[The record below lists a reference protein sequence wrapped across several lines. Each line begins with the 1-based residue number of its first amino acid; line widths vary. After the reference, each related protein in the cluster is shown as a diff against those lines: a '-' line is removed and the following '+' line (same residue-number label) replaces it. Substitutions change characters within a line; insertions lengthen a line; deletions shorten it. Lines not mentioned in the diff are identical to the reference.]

1 MRKDRKRVQ
10 WAQKLVKIMRSS
22 SPENNQN
29 QFLMN
34 NLAEMLDPRQSL
46 YQLAL
51 KINWSVFEESFGK
64 HYAHKGRPAKPIRLM
79 VGLLILKQLY
89 DLSDQE
95 VVSQWTQNPYFQFFS
110 GEQEFG
116 WQLPC
121 DPSELTHFRK
131 RIGSAGAQ
139 KILEVSVGIHNKK
152 AMEKEVIA
160 DTTVQEKNITFPTDS
175 KLSRKII
182 ENCIK
187 MADDQGI
194 SLRRSYKRT
203 VPRLM
208 KAQHNSK
215 HPRRAKAAR
224 KAQRSLKTIAGRL
237 VRELRR
243 KLSAQALES
252 YEEQLSLFEKVLSQ
266 KKHDKNKIYSLH
278 EPEVSC
284 ISKGKEHRK
293 YEFGQKASVIKTKN
307 SGVIVG
313 AMSFANNPYDGHT
326 LSAALQ
332 QVEDIVE
339 QRPDVCLVD
348 RGYRGSKQVDGTEI
362 MMPSAGNKNQSAY
375 QKQKAR
381 KRFRKRAGIEPVI
394 GHLKTDFKLK
404 RNFLKG
410 LVGDEINIMLSAA
423 AFNFAKWLREKPF
436 CLGLL
441 QALLRT
447 AQEIKLHFVTR
458 ISPLSQN
465 HACSI
470 QYA

>member
-1 MRKDRKRVQ
+1 
-10 WAQKLVKIMRSS
+10 MRSS

-51 KINWSVFEESFGK
+51 KIDWSEFEESFGE

-110 GEQEFG
+110 GEQEFQ

-131 RIGSAGAQ
+131 RIGSLGAQ
-139 KILEVSVGIHNKK
+139 KILEVSVGIHDKQ
-152 AMEKEVIA
+152 AAEKEVIA

-175 KLSRKII
+175 KLSKKII
-182 ENCIK
+182 EKCIK
-187 MADDQGI
+187 IACDQGI

-203 VPRLM
+203 VPKLI
-208 KAQHNSK
+208 KAQYNSK

-224 KAQRSLKTIAGRL
+224 KAQRSLKTIAAKL

-243 KLSAQALES
+243 KLGAEALES
-252 YEEQLSLFEKVLSQ
+252 YEQQLRLFEKVLSQ
-266 KKHDKNKIYSLH
+266 NKHDKNKIYSLH

-284 ISKGKEHRK
+284 ISKGKEHKK
-293 YEFGQKASVIKTKN
+293 YEFGQKASIIKTKN

-326 LSAALQ
+326 LEAALK
-332 QVEDIVE
+332 QVEAIVE
-339 QRPDVCLVD
+339 QRPEICLVD
-348 RGYRGSKQVDGTEI
+348 KGYRGCKQVDGTEVL
-362 MMPSAGNKNQSAY
+362 MPSAGNKNQTAY

-394 GHLKTDFKLK
+394 GHLKSDFKLK
-404 RNFLKG
+404 RNYLKG

-423 AFNFAKWLREKPF
+423 AFNFAKWLRERPF
-436 CLGLL
+436 CLRLL
-441 QALLRT
+441 HAISHMP
-447 AQEIKLHFVTR
+447 QEIRLYFATR
-458 ISPLSQN
+458 IAPLPQS
-465 HACSI
+465 HTSSI
-470 QYA
+470 QYT